1 MSVLMVL
8 RVAGDPKGV
17 EATDSQV
24 FKEVVEKAVG
34 MGAHK
39 HRFFTNGSEIM
50 VVDEWDDEES
60 FQAFFDSTPEI
71 PQIMANAGVTTAPT
85 VEFWQRME
93 VDDALNWA

>member
-34 MGAHK
+34 MGARK
-39 HRFFTNGSEIM
+39 HRFFTNGSEIL
-50 VVDEWDDEES
+50 VLDEWDDAES
-60 FQAFFDSTPEI
+60 FQEFFGSTPEI
-71 PQIMANAGVTTAPT
+71 PQIMANAGVTTEPT
-85 VEFWQRME
+85 VEFWERMA
-93 VDDALNWA
+93 VDDALNWE

>member
-17 EATDSQV
+17 EATDASV
-24 FKEVVEKAVG
+24 FQGVVQKAVG
-34 MGAHK
+34 MGASK

-50 VVDEWDDEES
+50 VIDEWPDAES
-60 FQAFFDSTPEI
+60 FQEFFGSTPEI
-71 PQIMANAGVTTAPT
+71 PEIMASAGVTTEPT

-93 VDDALNWA
+93 VDDALNWE